1 MALLSLSQITRR
13 VSDGRHKVAILDSVS
28 MEIDAG
34 DFIGLWGPRRSGKST
49 LLRVIAGIEP
59 PDEGTVCLGGQD
71 MTHLSARAR
80 ARRLRHRGIALASA
94 EWRSR
99 SNDRAVTDVALG
111 LLPDGLS
118 PRAAE
123 VTARRVMDTVG
134 VREQADLDVNL
145 LTLGERLRVSLAKA
159 LVHEPRLL
167 LVDEPAVLSSPRE
180 AGELYELLRALG
192 KRRDLAVLIASE
204 ELKPLQ
210 GTQRSMSLSDGVLR
224 SMDQQGVVLPFEQRA
239 DVGGSAS

>member
-13 VSDGRHKVAILDSVS
+13 VSDGRHKVAILDRVS

-49 LLRVIAGIEP
+49 LLRVIAGIEL
-59 PDEGTVCLGGQD
+59 PDEGTVCLDGQD
-71 MTHLSARAR
+71 MTHLSARTR
-80 ARRLRHRGIALASA
+80 TRLLRHRGIALASA
-94 EWRSR
+94 EWRSKD
-99 SNDRAVTDVALG
+99 SAVTDVALG

-118 PRAAE
+118 LRAAE
-123 VTARRVMDTVG
+123 VTARKVMDTVG

-145 LTLGERLRVSLAKA
+145 LTLGERMRVSLAKA

-180 AGELYELLRALG
+180 SQELYGVLRSLG

-210 GTQRSMSLSDGVLR
+210 GTRRSMSLSDGVLR
-224 SMDQQGVVLPFEQRA
+224 SMDQHGEVLPFEQRA
-239 DVGGSAS
+239 DVGGPAL

>member
-13 VSDGRHKVAILDSVS
+13 VSDGRHKVAILDRVS

-49 LLRVIAGIEP
+49 LLRVIAGIEL
-59 PDEGTVCLGGQD
+59 PDEGTVCLDGQD
-71 MTHLSARAR
+71 MTHLSARTR
-80 ARRLRHRGIALASA
+80 TRLLRHRGIALASA
-94 EWRSR
+94 EWRSKD
-99 SNDRAVTDVALG
+99 SAVTDVALG

-118 PRAAE
+118 LRAAE
-123 VTARRVMDTVG
+123 VTARKVMDTVG

-145 LTLGERLRVSLAKA
+145 LTLGERMRVSLAKA

-180 AGELYELLRALG
+180 SQELYGVLRSLG

-204 ELKPLQ
+204 ELEPLQ
-210 GTQRSMSLSDGVLR
+210 GTRRSMSLSDGVLR
-224 SMDQQGVVLPFEQRA
+224 SMDQHGEVLPFEQRA
-239 DVGGSAS
+239 DVGGPAL